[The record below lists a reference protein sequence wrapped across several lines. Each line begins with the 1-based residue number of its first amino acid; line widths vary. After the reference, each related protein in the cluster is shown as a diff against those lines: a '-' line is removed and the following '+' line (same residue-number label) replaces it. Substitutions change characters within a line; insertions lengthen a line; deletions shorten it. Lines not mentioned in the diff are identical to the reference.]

1 MPLIWDPPSHP
12 SGTSIA
18 LPGYR
23 TSFSCRGI
31 DIAHCFLRDRYSGRV
46 PAWPCSATHSS
57 RDISQ
62 QGARQAEHRDVS
74 DGQMRSCLEESILV
88 DERVV
93 YDFVYRKRRASTF
106 DQGPRK
112 PAQSKTYGS

>member
-1 MPLIWDPPSHP
+1 
-12 SGTSIA
+12 
-18 LPGYR
+18 
-23 TSFSCRGI
+23 
-31 DIAHCFLRDRYSGRV
+31 
-46 PAWPCSATHSS
+46 
-57 RDISQ
+57 
-62 QGARQAEHRDVS
+62 
-74 DGQMRSCLEESILV
+74 MRSCLEESILV